1 MKALLSFFTVLP
13 VRRASLQEAARES
26 DCCRLLV
33 SLRDCPSLLLLTAH
47 MVPPGVAAT
56 LALGAVLLAAGLH
69 HADGVLDVGDA
80 LMAHGGPGRRRE
92 VLRDTRVG
100 IGGLGALFLVYAPT
114 VAALAA
120 LCATSPGRAALALFA
135 GEVSARSAML
145 LVLVFGEPAD
155 LRSSTLPFVQRFPGH
170 TVLPPSSLRCL
181 RRCHSLL
188 AMSALL
194 APLVVLAAL
203 SGSETPTDLRGEVRW
218 DRRRCS
224 RGYREVCRA
233 VVLIALSAMIAPGA
247 GTPTLAISSIF
258 SLIRWTV

>member
-1 MKALLSFFTVLP
+1 LKALLSFFTVLP
-13 VRRASLQEAARES
+13 VRRASLQEAAREV
-26 DCCRLLV
+26 RLLPLV
-33 SLRDCPSLLLLTAH
+33 GLVTGLPGAVLLLTAH
-47 MVPPGVAAT
+47 MVPPSVAAT

-155 LRSSTLPFVQRFPGH
+155 LHSSTLPFVRALSGPH
-170 TVLPPSSLRCL
+170 RTPAVIVALLAPLPF
-181 RRCHSLL
+181 LL

-194 APLVVLAAL
+194 APLVVLALPLVGLGAL
-203 SGSETPTDLRGEVRW
+203 WISAAKFGGIGGDVVGATG
-218 DRRRCS
+218 
-224 RGYREVCRA
+224 EVCRA
-233 VVLIALSAMIAPGA
+233 VVLIALSAMI
-247 GTPTLAISSIF
+247 
-258 SLIRWTV
+258 